1 MPLFL
6 LVCNSCALV
15 GCNHTVVNWEPKKS
29 LEHRLSITL
38 KLWNVLVAD
47 LAVKQL
53 WGCIKSVEE
62 HSEVCLIVSSSAHGT
77 LQNCDAC
84 SAHSNKCMGMSHRL
98 FGYCSLYMLFS
109 DPTIVVVQ
117 RKLRQCNE
125 LTSGFVTWLQ
135 FCLHI
140 GKLMLVFCY
149 DLFQWPMKHRA
160 SVIGG

>member
-1 MPLFL
+1 M
-6 LVCNSCALV
+6 
-15 GCNHTVVNWEPKKS
+15 
-29 LEHRLSITL
+29 
-38 KLWNVLVAD
+38 
-47 LAVKQL
+47 
-53 WGCIKSVEE
+53 EE

-125 LTSGFVTWLQ
+125 LDLRLCDMVAVLLAYRQVDVSVLLRLISVADETPG
-135 FCLHI
+135 
-140 GKLMLVFCY
+140 FCY
-149 DLFQWPMKHRA
+149 RGLTEFNKY
-160 SVIGG
+160 